1 MKRLIFVLCGL
12 VFLQLFAIAALAQE
26 QQFASIGDL
35 KLQNGGVI
43 RNCRIGYRTFGKLN
57 SNTSN
62 VVVFPTWAGGTTE
75 QLQSSIGPGKL
86 VDSTTYFVVAI
97 DALSNGITSSPSN
110 SRLQPRMRFPQFTL
124 RDTVESQH
132 GVLTKVVKVD
142 HVKAIVGISM

>member
-57 SNTSN
+57 SNKSN

-75 QLQSSIGPGKL
+75 QLQSSIGPGRL

-97 DALSNGITSSPSN
+97 ALSNG
-110 SRLQPRMRFPQFTL
+110 RLPCA
-124 RDTVESQH
+124 
-132 GVLTKVVKVD
+132 LTCSVMIYAFCD
-142 HVKAIVGISM
+142 AARGNDGIERRLGLARTIE